1 MNMASIQAVPHI
13 AEPVPDEA
21 LIERVGTGD
30 EYAFNLLY
38 ERYFPRVHGFVRR
51 RLRNPSDVEET
62 VQEVF
67 INVFNSMA
75 TFRGE
80 APFGAWVLGL
90 TRRTIAR
97 RFKKKQHPTVPL
109 VDDDSDGTD
118 ALSGGLQREAS
129 PLEHY
134 EVQERL
140 ALIEQQAARSLSPE
154 QRDLFERHHLQHE
167 SIQDIAAALHKSEDS
182 VKSNLYRARKI
193 LFAS

>member
-1 MNMASIQAVPHI
+1 MASNQALQQLD
-13 AEPVPDEA
+13 EPVPDEA
-21 LIERVGTGD
+21 LIDRVAAGD

-51 RLRNPSDVEET
+51 RLGNPSDVEET

-67 INVFNSMA
+67 INIFSSMA

-109 VDDDSDGTD
+109 IEDESETGEP
-118 ALSGGLQREAS
+118 LSASLQREAT

-140 ALIEQQAARSLSPE
+140 SQIEHHAARSLTPE
-154 QRDLFERHHLQHE
+154 QRDLFERHHLQHQ
-167 SIQDIAAALHKSEDS
+167 SIQDIASALQKSEDA

-193 LFAS
+193 LFAI

>member
-1 MNMASIQAVPHI
+1 MASIQAVVHV

-21 LIERVGTGD
+21 LIERVEAGD
-30 EYAFNLLY
+30 EHAFNLLY

-109 VDDDSDGTD
+109 IDEESEGID

-134 EVQERL
+134 EVRERL
-140 ALIEQQAARSLSPE
+140 LQIELHAAQSLTPE

-167 SIQDIAAALHKSEDS
+167 SIQDIALALQKSEDS

>member
-1 MNMASIQAVPHI
+1 MASIQAVVHV

-21 LIERVGTGD
+21 LIERVEAGD
-30 EYAFNLLY
+30 EHAFNLLY

-51 RLRNPSDVEET
+51 RLHNPSDVEET

-109 VDDDSDGTD
+109 IDEESEGID

-134 EVQERL
+134 EVRERL
-140 ALIEQQAARSLSPE
+140 LQIELHAAQSLTPE

-167 SIQDIAAALHKSEDS
+167 SIQDIALALQKSEDS